1 MASNKP
7 GACCLK
13 VVYHEGEAKG
23 QFKQIAGLD
32 SYQTGEKFGDEEI
45 IVILTDIY
53 GYKLPNVALL
63 ADQLSEMSCRQVLI
77 PDILMGEPVKSYAD
91 EFPTWIQK
99 HSPEITRSIVDGFLA
114 QLTKEKS
121 PKSLFGIGYCFGAKF
136 CIQNLAKDGYFTA
149 AAVAHPSFVT
159 IEEVDA
165 VTKPIL
171 ISAAE
176 TDPIFTEELRNK
188 TIETLA
194 ANKATYQYDLFLG
207 VSHGFAVKGDLSI
220 PQVKYAKEKVL
231 IDQVYFF
238 SQF

>member
-23 QFKQIAGLD
+23 HFKEIAGLD

-53 GYKLPNVALL
+53 GYKLPNVALI
-63 ADQLSEMSCRQVLI
+63 ADQLSEMSCRQVVV
-77 PDILMGEPVKSYAD
+77 PDILMGDPIKSFD
-91 EFPTWIQK
+91 EFPAWNER
-99 HSPEITRSIVDGFLA
+99 HSSETTRPIVDGFLA

-121 PKSLFGIGYCFGAKF
+121 PKSLFGIGYCFGAKY
-136 CIQNLAKDGYFTA
+136 CIQNLTNDGYFTA

-159 IEEVDA
+159 IEEVEA
-165 VTKPIL
+165 VTKPLL

-176 TDPIFTEELRNK
+176 TDSIFPEELRNK
-188 TIETLA
+188 TIQILA
-194 ANKATYQYDLFLG
+194 ANNVRYQLDLFLG

>member
-7 GACCLK
+7 SACCLK
-13 VVYHEGEAKG
+13 VVYHEGESKG
-23 QFKQIAGLD
+23 QFKEIAGLD
-32 SYQTGEKFGDEEI
+32 SYQTGEKFGNEEI

-53 GYKLPNVALL
+53 GYKLHNGALI
-63 ADQLSEMSCRQVLI
+63 ADQLSEMSCRQVVV
-77 PDILMGEPVKSYAD
+77 PDILMGDPIESFD
-91 EFPTWIQK
+91 QFPTWIQK
-99 HSPEITRSIVDGFLA
+99 HSPEVTRPIVDGFLA
-114 QLTKEKS
+114 KLTKEKS
-121 PKSLFGIGYCFGAKF
+121 PKSLFGVGYCFGAKF

-149 AAVAHPSFVT
+149 AAVAHPSFVAV
-159 IEEVDA
+159 EEVEA

-176 TDPIFTEELRNK
+176 TDSIFTEELKAK

-194 ANKATYQYDLFLG
+194 AKKARYQYDLFLG
-207 VSHGFAVKGDLSI
+207 VSHGFAVKGDLND